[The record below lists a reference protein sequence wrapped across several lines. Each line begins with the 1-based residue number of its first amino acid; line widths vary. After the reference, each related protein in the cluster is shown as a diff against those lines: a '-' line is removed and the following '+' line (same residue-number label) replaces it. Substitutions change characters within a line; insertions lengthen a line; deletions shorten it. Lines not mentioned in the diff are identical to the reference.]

1 MKRLVL
7 SAASILAVCA
17 VTSQVWA
24 MAFEHVGNAPLN
36 ERNYRDWK
44 RVMPVVNDLSRV
56 YHIWVNGNEH
66 FYYRGDTNTL
76 NDTLKKFAAI
86 EADVHEVILR
96 PGPAE
101 RKTFKGKRVRY
112 DWLLHIQGG
121 ISRHEAAKEQG
132 TSIFDK
138 YPTMTVFVGGGNV
151 DLEKIKIPK
160 GVVALELADLR
171 ARYLKGLGSDDH
183 RVRGY
188 AAYYLARVDPY
199 NQQNVAPIAK
209 LLHDKDNWVRSMAA
223 GALSRIGKQAE
234 STLPALRKVSESEN
248 EKEHTRKRFGEIVE
262 TIENAKDHTEALKK
276 QRAILTKISRF
287 LKPLHNDGEK

>member
-24 MAFEHVGNAPLN
+24 LRIEHVGNAPLN

-56 YHIWVNGNEH
+56 YHVWVNGNDH

-76 NDTLKKFAAI
+76 NDALKKFAAI

-101 RKTFKGKRVRY
+101 RKTFDGKQVRY
-112 DWLLHIQGG
+112 DWLLHIHGG
-121 ISRHEAAKEQG
+121 ISRHLAAKEQG
-132 TSIFDK
+132 TSVFDK
-138 YPTMTVFVGGGNV
+138 YPTMTVFVGGGNI
-151 DLEKIKIPK
+151 DLEKITIPK
-160 GVVALELADLR
+160 GVVVLELADLR
-171 ARYLKGLGSDDH
+171 ARYIEGLESDDH
-183 RVRGY
+183 RARGY
-188 AAYYLARVDPY
+188 AAYFLARVDPY

-209 LLHDKDNWVRSMAA
+209 LLHDKHNWVRSMAA
-223 GALSRIGKQAE
+223 GALGRLGKQAE
-234 STLPALRKVSESEN
+234 SAVPALRKVSEGEN
-248 EKEHTRKRFGEIVE
+248 EKERTRKRFREVIE
-262 TIENAKDHTEALKK
+262 TIENAEDHTDALRK
-276 QRAILTKISRF
+276 QRAVLTKISKF
-287 LKPLHNDGEK
+287 LKPLHNDRQK